1 VYQCVACFIPIAVDK
16 LSCWP
21 LLACYPF
28 FGQLLGQP
36 LRDMSYTAFFKKKN
50 PSLLNDEAFRLGIE
64 RQRNQIIEAGLKQL
78 I

>member
-1 VYQCVACFIPIAVDK
+1 
-16 LSCWP
+16 
-21 LLACYPF
+21 
-28 FGQLLGQP
+28 
-36 LRDMSYTAFFKKKN
+36 MSYTAFFKKKN